1 MLPAYPVSATWNSCK
16 CLLRGKLP
24 RAHCGFCAE
33 LKGSGQP
40 MWTPSPFPYLQS
52 GEPTLTQ
59 MQCPPQSS
67 PPSQPC
73 HPMKLHCCFLCTGPG
88 IPDLVHEHRNL
99 SRRGL
104 EGNRGSQESCCYCYK
119 SQCSALPG
127 SSMGLGSFFFFAQG
141 DSIPNDHLPNMLY
154 RFVLIAP

>member
-1 MLPAYPVSATWNSCK
+1 MLPIYPVSATRNSCK

-24 RAHCGFCAE
+24 GAHCGFCTE

-40 MWTPSPFPYLQS
+40 CELPGRFHTGKAENTHLHRCNAPFNLSHPPPDTHTPQVSHVIPRSFTVVSCAL
-52 GEPTLTQ
+52 GLEFPTL
-59 MQCPPQSS
+59 
-67 PPSQPC
+67 
-73 HPMKLHCCFLCTGPG
+73 F
-88 IPDLVHEHRNL
+88 EHRNL

-127 SSMGLGSFFFFAQG
+127 SSVGLGSFF
-141 DSIPNDHLPNMLY
+141 
-154 RFVLIAP
+154 